1 MKTFLKEIQASNF
14 ILEKTSFNG
23 DTAII
28 LGSGLGKFSEIFCKD
43 DFYKIEIDQNNQC
56 RFSCLPIWAKDTNM
70 KFTISNAKLDS
81 Y

>member
-28 LGSGLGKFSEIFCKD
+28 LGSGLGKFSEILTERKNFL
-43 DFYKIEIDQNNQC
+43 IG
-56 RFSCLPIWAKDTNM
+56 
-70 KFTISNAKLDS
+70 KFQIIL
-81 Y
+81 YPM